1 VTGGPLCSDHIF
13 YCPDHLGQLVSAGI
27 AQLRRCRLAV
37 PLVGTTVYG
46 RLGFDVRTVNHAQ
59 AVLQADFPGPLDE
72 LRAALLAI
80 RIADFELIKGGGG
93 EAGSTQRLRRALT
106 DLGWIK
112 RNIVI
117 RKTVDEI
124 ERAAISHEIDHVRR
138 TDNGAVAL
146 EIEWNNKDPFFDRDL
161 ENFQRLH
168 GEGAISVGAIVTR
181 VREAFATA
189 GLAVKVP
196 AADGDLGRE
205 E

>member
-1 VTGGPLCSDHIF
+1 
-13 YCPDHLGQLVSAGI
+13 
-27 AQLRRCRLAV
+27 LRRCRLAV